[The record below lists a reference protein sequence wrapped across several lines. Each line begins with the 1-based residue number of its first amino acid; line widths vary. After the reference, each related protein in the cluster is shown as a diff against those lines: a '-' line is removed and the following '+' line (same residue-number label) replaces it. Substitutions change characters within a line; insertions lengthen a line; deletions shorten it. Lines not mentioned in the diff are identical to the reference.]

1 MSDRNKICLSFPV
14 LGDQKGNMYKF
25 MKLNTDG
32 QVLLQDSASTPC
44 IGVLDTVDGDAT
56 GKVVPVVVGG
66 ITRVLASATVDVGAL
81 VSSTT
86 AGLAVTASGAV
97 YPQGM
102 CIVGGDVG
110 DLIEVL
116 LFQGQSQNNAG

>member
-14 LGDQKGNMYKF
+14 NGDQSGNMYKF

-32 QVLLQDSASTPC
+32 QVLLQDSASTAC
-44 IGVLDTVDGDAT
+44 IGVLNSVDGDET
-56 GKVVPVVVGG
+56 GKVVPVQVGG
-66 ITRVLASATVDVGAL
+66 IARVEASATIAVGAL

-102 CIVGGDVG
+102 CVVGGDDG

-116 LFQGQSQNNAG
+116 LFQGQSQNNA

>member
-1 MSDRNKICLSFPV
+1 MSDRNKIMLSFPV
-14 LGDQKGNMYKF
+14 SGDQSGNMYKF
-25 MKLNTDG
+25 MKLNTSG
-32 QVLLQDSASTPC
+32 QVLLQDSASTAC
-44 IGVLDTVDGDAT
+44 CGVLMSVDGDAT
-56 GKVVPVVVGG
+56 GKVVPVQIGG
-66 ITRVLASATVDVGAL
+66 IARVEASATIDVGAL

-86 AGLAVTASGAV
+86 AGLAVTASSAV

>member
-1 MSDRNKICLSFPV
+1 MPSRNETLLPFPV
-14 LGDQKGNMYKF
+14 LNDQSGNMHKF
-25 MKLNTDG
+25 MKLNSDG

-44 IGVLDTVDGDAT
+44 IGVLKSVDGNAT
-56 GKVVPVVVGG
+56 GKVVPVAVGG
-66 ITRVLASATVDVGAL
+66 VTMVLASATIATGAL

-102 CIVGGDVG
+102 CLAGGDNG
-110 DLIEVL
+110 DLIQVL
-116 LFQGQSQNNAG
+116 LFQAQSQNNA

>member
-1 MSDRNKICLSFPV
+1 MSERNKKCLSFPV

-32 QVLLQDSASTPC
+32 QVLLNDVAGGPC

-56 GKVVPVVVGG
+56 GKVVPVAYEGVV
-66 ITRVLASATVDVGAL
+66 RVLAGATVA
-81 VSSTT
+81 VSASVASTN
-86 AGLAVTASGAV
+86 AGLATTATGAV
-97 YPQGM
+97 YPQGT
-102 CIVGGDVG
+102 CIVGGDSG

-116 LFQGQSQNNAG
+116 LTSQSQNNA